1 MRMMSPSRAAGRHP
15 GRYPAAAQVSHI
27 ATISWT
33 GAVWQLTQTGS
44 WQW

>member
-1 MRMMSPSRAAGRHP
+1 MGC
-15 GRYPAAAQVSHI
+15 YPAAQVPHT